1 MGGEIRTLSDCIGL
15 LQAAVHQAP
24 LGQDVRLKAEDV
36 HRIIAALEAAEKA
49 LGASSPSGDHV
60 DDHDRGAELVTR
72 RGAAIAVAHSRL
84 HTVLRGDAHLGD
96 PTPPIRDPRDVSCFR
111 ERCVAQARTP
121 PR

>member
-72 RGAAIAVAHSRL
+72 RGRP
-84 HTVLRGDAHLGD
+84 LRWRTAGRTS
-96 PTPPIRDPRDVSCFR
+96 P
-111 ERCVAQARTP
+111 AR
-121 PR
+121 